1 MKIKVNIEEKTVS
14 MACKNGQ
21 LRPGKGKVDKREK
34 EINFKWKTDN
44 YIFLYK
50 MIIWYWGQKPV
61 YSTLKSTYI
70 L

>member
-34 EINFKWKTDN
+34 EINFK
-44 YIFLYK
+44 
-50 MIIWYWGQKPV
+50 
-61 YSTLKSTYI
+61 
-70 L
+70 